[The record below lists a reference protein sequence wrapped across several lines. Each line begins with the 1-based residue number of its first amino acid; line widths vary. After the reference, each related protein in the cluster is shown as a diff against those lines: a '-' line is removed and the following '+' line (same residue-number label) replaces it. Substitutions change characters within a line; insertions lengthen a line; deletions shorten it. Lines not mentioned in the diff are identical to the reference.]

1 MGQSHASNIP
11 TIAYRPLKS
20 GFEFKFPNSL
30 SDNVFDEK
38 NLIKKSKI
46 LLKKDGIKRKQ
57 DKNFNDYF
65 CNLKM
70 N

>member
-1 MGQSHASNIP
+1 MGRSHASNIP

-38 NLIKKSKI
+38 NLIKKIENIIKKKMVSKEN
-46 LLKKDGIKRKQ
+46 KIKIIMII
-57 DKNFNDYF
+57 FVI
-65 CNLKM
+65 
-70 N
+70 